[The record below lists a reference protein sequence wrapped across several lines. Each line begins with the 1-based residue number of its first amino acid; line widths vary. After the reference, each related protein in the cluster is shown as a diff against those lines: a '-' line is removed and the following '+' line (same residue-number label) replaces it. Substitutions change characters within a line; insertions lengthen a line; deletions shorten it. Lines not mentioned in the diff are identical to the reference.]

1 MGKNYTIIT
10 SEKYNPTNN
19 NLGLYIGDIINK
31 SSPLVLYDKDTA
43 PKSEYNPKLD
53 NACCNIYAYRLY
65 LYRYSLDI
73 ELYGLR

>member
-19 NLGLYIGDIINK
+19 NLGLYISDIINK
-31 SSPLVLYDKDTA
+31 SLPLVLYNEDTA

-53 NACCNIYAYRLY
+53 NMCCDIYIYKLY
-65 LYRYSLDI
+65 LYCYSSDI
-73 ELYGLR
+73 ELYRLY